1 MTKLEFKIYRIFEL
15 MKRLAKGEELYAQ
28 NEELLNELEVDERTL
43 RRYLKDIHGLYD
55 YIVITQKKQKVID
68 GKKVTIYKAVDKE
81 KDISE
86 IFKFFLKESSDLSWL
101 LQIAYEHNP
110 KLLKDERDRFEKIL
124 KENSIAYLFISTPFE
139 DLKNDNLKK
148 FSII

>member
-55 YIVITQKKQKVID
+55 YIVITQKKAKS
-68 GKKVTIYKAVDKE
+68 YR
-81 KDISE
+81 
-86 IFKFFLKESSDLSWL
+86 W
-101 LQIAYEHNP
+101 
-110 KLLKDERDRFEKIL
+110 
-124 KENSIAYLFISTPFE
+124 
-139 DLKNDNLKK
+139 
-148 FSII
+148 